1 MSVLQQQQSWSS
13 ELECQYK
20 VSSEMSDR
28 RIQKQVREMSRRE
41 VASSVSWYRL
51 VLENE
56 ETVLL
61 LGRLGLW
68 EVSWR
73 PRTFTSSRKRELEGF
88 GAVVDPKWS
97 VRARSLVDH
106 RTCHL
111 AWSLRGLWSLF
122 VSSGHVLCGRQLHE
136 MC

>member
-1 MSVLQQQQSWSS
+1 MAS

-51 VLENE
+51 VLKNE

-97 VRARSLVDH
+97 VRSLLGGPPH
-106 RTCHL
+106 MSPGLESERTVVPVCL
-111 AWSLRGLWSLF
+111 QWPCSLWKTTS
-122 VSSGHVLCGRQLHE
+122 
-136 MC
+136 